1 MKISL
6 TTLVLFIWL
15 GELAIAEEIRQQV
28 VVKVQAPSLQ
38 QQDKTGKS
46 FGCPGSGVSGERD
59 ANAISPDEKYLHS
72 WENGKRPPLSTL
84 KMVCKDLSDLKTGDY
99 VFITVQGKE
108 EVYELAGTDFGKE
121 GSVYKVERIGD
132 TFAFKHPSTSG
143 FLFFNS
149 PSYYVGVKRD
159 SDALDMFQS
168 YDNNET
174 SFKLCYHEKLNG
186 FVLKTVSNDKC
197 LTVCEKLFGHSPC
210 FRKDQCAAVRIYK
223 IPAYCLQRQKTLESK
238 ANNKGTKKEQL
249 EKIKQKEALVNTA
262 KASGRGQSTATA
274 GQMPNQVATEQSQ
287 GVDSSKFIPVR
298 EVRVNKK
305 IIVHRKLPRDKQQP
319 VQAEGVPT
327 TATKSCTVSIVP
339 VKSSTTTPVSTSC
352 TFTAQPCTCSA
363 KPCTCSVTKTTS
375 APPCTTS
382 TSTVKLFI
390 TPKPLVQFVTSII
403 KSTVT
408 STRYSTQVIPTYVT
422 HVVTSTSKIRTTI
435 TEKVC
440 VTSTKTKSLTV
451 TAVSE
456 ATATSSMTVTTSTS
470 PIITEMM
477 LGGEVMPIPETMI
490 SFVSES
496 STLYPT
502 VTCYTT
508 ETIDTYV

>member
-1 MKISL
+1 MKVSL
-6 TTLVLFIWL
+6 AVVSFAALLRGL
-15 GELAIAEEIRQQV
+15 SAAEEVKQQV
-28 VVKVQAPSLQ
+28 VVKVQAPAQPDRL
-38 QQDKTGKS
+38 KKP
-46 FGCPGSGVSGERD
+46 FGCPGPSNGSERD
-59 ANAISPDEKYLHS
+59 GNGIPSDEKYLHS

-84 KMVCKDLSDLKTGDY
+84 KMVCKDLSDLKTGDF

-121 GSVYKVERIGD
+121 GSVYKVERTGD

-149 PSYYVGVKRD
+149 PSYYVGVKKD
-159 SDALDMFQS
+159 SDSLDMFQA
-168 YDNNET
+168 YDSTET

-186 FVLKTVSNDKC
+186 FVMKNATNDKC

-274 GQMPNQVATEQSQ
+274 GQIPGQVASDQPT
-287 GVDSSKFIPVR
+287 GPPGKFVPVR
-298 EVRVNKK
+298 EVRVHKK
-305 IIVHRKLPRDKQQP
+305 IIVHRKLPRDKK
-319 VQAEGVPT
+319 VP
-327 TATKSCTVSIVP
+327 APAIDAASSSAKSCTVSLT
-339 VKSSTTTPVSTSC
+339 SSASSLPSKTSTLC
-352 TFTAQPCTCSA
+352 TFSAQPCTCS
-363 KPCTCSVTKTTS
+363 VVQTTS
-375 APPCTTS
+375 IPIATTS
-382 TSTVKLFI
+382 TSIVQVFV
-390 TPKPLVQFVTSII
+390 TPKPVVHFSSSVI
-403 KSTVT
+403 KTTVT
-408 STRYSTQVIPTYVT
+408 HVRYSTQTIP
-422 HVVTSTSKIRTTI
+422 TTI
-435 TEKVC
+435 TQVVTTTSKVRVTVTEKVT
-440 VTSTKTKSLTV
+440 VTSSKTTSVTV
-451 TAVSE
+451 TAPASSE
-456 ATATSSMTVTTSTS
+456 ATITTSMTVTTVYPIQTEAIASVESSSVVETLTS
-470 PIITEMM
+470 PT
-477 LGGEVMPIPETMI
+477 L
-490 SFVSES
+490 ES